1 MPLYKR
7 FFYSIIGKKY
17 DELTKQRSLSTIGYL
32 AILELL
38 FTVGI
43 STIIAKNFQSFSFSE
58 VYNYVYSFLVD
69 FFYNSVSLTFD
80 TILVISVLLWLVF
93 LITKNR
99 VKYSKMFNLV
109 AYASTTSM
117 MIKYI
122 YFIYKY
128 LTSGQFVSEMN
139 LFNAIYIAIVV
150 IYVLGNMLF
159 VSK

>member
-1 MPLYKR
+1 MSFYKR

-17 DELTKQRSLSTIGYL
+17 DELTKQKSLSTIGYL
-32 AILELL
+32 ALLELL
-38 FTVGI
+38 FTVVI

-80 TILVISVLLWLVF
+80 TILVISVLLWLIF
-93 LITKNR
+93 MITKNK

-122 YFIYKY
+122 FFIYKY
-128 LTSGQFVSEMN
+128 VISGQFVSEMS
-139 LFNAIYIAIVV
+139 LFNAVYIAIVV

-159 VSK
+159 VTK

>member
-1 MPLYKR
+1 MSFYKR

-17 DELTKQRSLSTIGYL
+17 DELTTQKSLSTIGYL
-32 AILELL
+32 ALLELL
-38 FTVGI
+38 FTVVI

-80 TILVISVLLWLVF
+80 TILVISVLLWLIF
-93 LITKNR
+93 MITKNK

-122 YFIYKY
+122 FFIYKY
-128 LTSGQFVSEMN
+128 VKSGQFVSEMS
-139 LFNAIYIAIVV
+139 LFNAVYIAIVV

-159 VSK
+159 VTK

>member
-1 MPLYKR
+1 MSFYKR

-17 DELTKQRSLSTIGYL
+17 DELTTQKSLSTIGYL
-32 AILELL
+32 ALLELL
-38 FTVGI
+38 FTVVI

-80 TILVISVLLWLVF
+80 TILVISVLLWLIF
-93 LITKNR
+93 MITKNK

-122 YFIYKY
+122 FFIYKY
-128 LTSGQFVSEMN
+128 VISGQFVSEMS
-139 LFNAIYIAIVV
+139 LFNAVYIAIVV

-159 VSK
+159 VTK

>member
-1 MPLYKR
+1 MSFYKR

-17 DELTKQRSLSTIGYL
+17 DELTKQKSLSTIGYL
-32 AILELL
+32 ALLELL
-38 FTVGI
+38 FTVVI

-80 TILVISVLLWLVF
+80 TILVISVLLWLIF
-93 LITKNR
+93 MITKNK
-99 VKYSKMFNLV
+99 VKYSQMFNLV

-122 YFIYKY
+122 FFIYKY
-128 LTSGQFVSEMN
+128 VKSGQFVSEMSI
-139 LFNAIYIAIVV
+139 FNAVYIAIVV

-159 VSK
+159 VTK